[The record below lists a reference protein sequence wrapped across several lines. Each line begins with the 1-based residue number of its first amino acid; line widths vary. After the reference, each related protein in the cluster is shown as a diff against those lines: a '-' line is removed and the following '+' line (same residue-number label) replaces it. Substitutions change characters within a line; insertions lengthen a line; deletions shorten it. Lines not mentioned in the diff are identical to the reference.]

1 MNKEF
6 LNTKNVNNFGLV
18 SVNGDLIFLVTI
30 YFEFFKYKPHPTALS
45 LNSLLGGALG
55 SAFSVVLGGAVG
67 GVLDVALGR
76 ESFGYAV
83 SILSLQI

>member
-1 MNKEF
+1 MNF
-6 LNTKNVNNFGLV
+6 L
-18 SVNGDLIFLVTI
+18 
-30 YFEFFKYKPHPTALS
+30 YKPHPTALS

-67 GVLDVALGR
+67 GVLDVALGSPFR